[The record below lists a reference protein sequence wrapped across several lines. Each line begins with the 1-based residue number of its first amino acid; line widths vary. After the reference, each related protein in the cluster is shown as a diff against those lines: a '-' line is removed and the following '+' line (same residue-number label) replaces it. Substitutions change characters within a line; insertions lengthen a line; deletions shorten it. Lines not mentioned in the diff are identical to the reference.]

1 MRKISKKELNKILD
15 DHQKWIDTRY
25 TENVAGKR
33 ADLSEKNLFRADLS
47 GADLR
52 DAILRNAF
60 LRGADLSGAILSRA
74 DLRWADLPGADLSNA
89 TLTGADFSHA
99 DLSGAN
105 FNHADLKGA
114 ILFDAYLVKANL
126 RDAYINRANLTAAWL
141 TGADTKNICYD
152 HETIGFA
159 SACPECGTFVGF
171 KRARGMIVEL
181 LILEDAKRFS
191 GTTRK
196 CRCDKAKVLSISN
209 PDGSKSALTE
219 VSSDYDENF
228 IYQPGEYVEVANFDE
243 NRWEDCTTGIHFFI
257 TRDEAVRY

>member
-33 ADLSEKNLFRADLS
+33 ADLSEKNLFRADLR

-99 DLSGAN
+99 DLSGAKLGG
-105 FNHADLKGA
+105 ADLKGA
-114 ILFDAYLVKANL
+114 ILFDAYLGKANL
-126 RDAYINRANLTAAWL
+126 RGAYINQANLTAAWL

-152 HETIGFA
+152 YETVGFA
-159 SACPECGTFVGF
+159 SVCPECGTFVGF
-171 KRARGMIVEL
+171 KRAQDKIVTL
-181 LILEDAKRFS
+181 FIPEDAKRTS

-196 CRCDKAKVLSISN
+196 CRCNKAKVLSITN
-209 PDGSKSALTE
+209 LDGSMSELTE
-219 VSSDYDENF
+219 VPSDYDENF
-228 IYQPGEYVEVANFDE
+228 IYQVGEYVEEANFDE